1 MIDPSFYRIG
11 ARPPGI
17 EKRQET
23 FLNPEAGFSKGPV
36 AFRGPKANFKIKTCW
51 IVAQFL
57 AHKPVNVA

>member
-23 FLNPEAGFSKGPV
+23 FLNLEAGFSKGPV
-36 AFRGPKANFKIKTCW
+36 AFRGPKANFKIKTC
-51 IVAQFL
+51 
-57 AHKPVNVA
+57 